1 MTNQRKIKVLIT
13 SVGSLVGQNILDVL
27 EFEGF
32 SRRNLVTIYGTN
44 SVASSPN
51 NFRCDECFLLP
62 NTSSDDFEMQIV
74 PIIRSIEPD
83 IILSG
88 RDEDTEVL
96 WQIVNNY
103 DLNAKVPYGELQP
116 ILYALDKWQTWEF
129 SEKHGVPYAATF
141 MMGKSG
147 GIEELKSFCDKYEF
161 PLIAKPVRGFASKG
175 VFFIR
180 NWEEAL
186 EASEFENY
194 IFQEYLGEKGANDKY
209 FKMMDGF
216 TPLFAHAP
224 NIYHH
229 SCHTFVS
236 PSGEIDSV
244 FISRNEHDSG
254 VTMGFQKVYDDELER
269 LTLNYAKALF
279 AEKGAGPVTVQ
290 FRKDKHGKYKAQEMN
305 MRTNGNTFPR
315 FLLGQDDL
323 GLIINSFLPEFEFP
337 IYKVSK
343 EAENCVINKSLSSN
357 KIENDQLELLI
368 TTKSWKKKI

>member
-1 MTNQRKIKVLIT
+1 MIKQKKIKILIT

-27 EFEGF
+27 DYNDFN
-32 SRRNLVTIYGTN
+32 RRNLVTVYGTN

-62 NTSSDDFEMQIV
+62 NTNTNEFEKQIV
-74 PIIRSIEPD
+74 PIIKSIEPD

-96 WQIVNNY
+96 WNIVNNY
-103 DLNAKVPYGELQP
+103 NLKTKVPYGDIKP

-129 SEKHGVPYAATF
+129 SEKHNVPYAATF

-147 GIEELKSFCDKYEF
+147 GINELKLFCERYSF

-180 NWEEAL
+180 NWNEAV
-186 EASEFENY
+186 EASSFENY
-194 IFQEYLGEKGANDKY
+194 IFQEYLGEEGANDKY

-229 SCHTFVS
+229 SCHTFIS
-236 PSGEIDSV
+236 PSGEIDPI

-269 LTLNYAKALF
+269 LTINYAKAIY
-279 AEKGAGPVTVQ
+279 AENGAGPVTVQ
-290 FRKDKHGKYKAQEMN
+290 FRKDKHGNYKAQEMN

-323 GLIINSFLPEFEFP
+323 GLIINAFLPDFDFP

-343 EAENCVINKSLSSN
+343 EVEKCIINKSLLSN
-357 KIENDQLELLI
+357 RIENEQLDSLT
-368 TTKSWKKKI
+368 TTKIWKKS